1 MKRSEMRRDFGFIGG
16 DFMVNS
22 FITQLLLEHFNAWL
36 GIDLQINLFEQALFM
51 IHQQV
56 INDIR

>member
-1 MKRSEMRRDFGFIGG
+1 
-16 DFMVNS
+16 MVNS
-22 FITQLLLEHFNAWL
+22 FITRLMLEHFFAWL
-36 GIDLQINLFEQALFM
+36 GVDLQINLFEQALFM